1 MGGFLETIKCCTV
14 HTTFTT
20 VCVPSRYAGILTTH
34 LLQRTNI
41 VFVFA
46 FVCWVGLLQI
56 NLNLFAVRP
65 CPNGTA
71 PRPPLIMQRTKPR
84 SSENCHRRSMQG
96 VYWQC

>member
-46 FVCWVGLLQI
+46 FACWVGLLQI
-56 NLNLFAVRP
+56 KFEPVHSQTLSQWHRP
-65 CPNGTA
+65 LPH
-71 PRPPLIMQRTKPR
+71 LIMQRTKPR
-84 SSENCHRRSMQG
+84 SSENRRRSMQG
-96 VYWQC
+96 FIGSA